1 MRLMR
6 NSLKGCVYLILAMV
20 LWSSAFIA
28 VKIALVDIPPFLLIF
43 SRLVLGS
50 IFFLMFWKFKCGSSI
65 ARKDYFLLLLMGLLE
80 PCLYFMCET
89 TALQYTTASQAGII
103 FAFLPIF
110 IIIFS
115 YVFFRE
121 RPTLFQCVGGG
132 LAILGVIVLNL
143 YGGRSEHGV
152 NPVKGNLLELFAIAC
167 AAGYT
172 ILLKKLSGDYSPFF
186 LAGVQSFIGT
196 IFFLPFAWLDS
207 GFSSEVSS
215 QSIIAVVYLG
225 VIVTAGAYLFFNIGM
240 ASVTATQGGMY
251 FNLIPIFTL
260 LFSVVILDESI
271 NSEQAISMALVI
283 FGVSIGLMNR
293 QQLFGFFRLRKLF
306 GGGR

>member
-1 MRLMR
+1 MKLTIKG
-6 NSLKGCVYLILAMV
+6 LKGCVCLILAMM

-28 VKIALVDIPPFLLIF
+28 VKIALLEITPFLLIF

-50 IFFLMFWKFKCGSSI
+50 IFFLIFWRFKGCARI
-65 ARKDYFLLLLMGLLE
+65 ARKDIFLLLLMGLFE

-89 TALQYTTASQAGII
+89 TALQYTTASQAGIV

-115 YVFFRE
+115 LMFFGE

-143 YGGRSEHGV
+143 YGAQSEHGV

-172 ILLKKLSGDYSPFF
+172 IMLKKLSGDYSPFF

-207 GFSSEVSS
+207 DASGEIGL
-215 QSIIAVVYLG
+215 QSVVAVVYLG
-225 VIVTAGAYLFFNIGM
+225 VIVTAGAYILFNIGM
-240 ASVTATQGGMY
+240 TSVTATQGGMY

-260 LFSVVILDESI
+260 LLSVIILDESI
-271 NSEQAISMALVI
+271 SSGQVTSMALVI
-283 FGVSIGLMNR
+283 FGVSIGLINR
-293 QQLFGFFRLRKLF
+293 HQLLIFFRLKRLCGSEK
-306 GGGR
+306 